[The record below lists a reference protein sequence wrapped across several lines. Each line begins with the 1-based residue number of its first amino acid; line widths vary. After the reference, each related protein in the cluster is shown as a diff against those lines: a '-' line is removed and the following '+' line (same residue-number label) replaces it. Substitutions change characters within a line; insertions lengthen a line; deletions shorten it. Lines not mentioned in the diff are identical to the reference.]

1 MQTEVIKERG
11 LDGSQYENVSMG
23 SIGSFEAG
31 KNQSRDKLNDLA
43 NQCEAEN
50 KESLIPAYINSSPSK
65 AARQPVGSFKHPN
78 KGTWETNF
86 YTQTIEGKG
95 SSRRLEINT
104 GKMMRAP
111 ISGLKRAP
119 LTSKY
124 AQGTKVTKH
133 KK

>member
-1 MQTEVIKERG
+1 M
-11 LDGSQYENVSMG
+11 DGSQYENVSMG

-31 KNQSRDKLNDLA
+31 KHQSRVVNDLV
-43 NQCEAEN
+43 NQVDGET

-86 YTQTIEGKG
+86 YTQTNDGKG
-95 SSRRLEINT
+95 SSRKLEIST
-104 GKMMRAP
+104 GKMTRAP

-124 AQGTKVTKH
+124 A
-133 KK
+133 